1 MAVENLNKLVKLGG
15 LKAALEKVNST
26 FETKTVVSGINNR
39 VGALEKVGSQANV
52 IEKIQVNGADQEIT
66 GKTVNI
72 TMPTKVGDL
81 TNDKKYQTDT
91 EVETS
96 IKAAIAASGHAHF
109 EKADSVPDAS
119 TAKENTLYLVMNET
133 THYYDI
139 YAKVGAEVVRL
150 DDTTVDLSNY
160 VTKEAGKGLSHNDFT
175 DELKTKLDG
184 IAEGA
189 NKYIH
194 PTHTAAKSGL
204 YKVTVDTLGHVT
216 ATTAVVKA
224 DITGLGIPAQ
234 DTTYVDATTTV
245 AGLMST
251 ADKSKLDTME
261 LASEEEVSAMLTEV
275 FGA

>member
-26 FETKTVVSGINNR
+26 FETKTVVSGINTR
-39 VGALEKVGSQANV
+39 VANLEKVGSQANI
-52 IEKIQVNGADQEIT
+52 IEKIQVNGTDQEIT
-66 GKTVNI
+66 EKTVNI
-72 TMPTKVGDL
+72 TMPTKVSDL

-109 EKADSVPDAS
+109 EKAESVPDAV
-119 TAKENTLYLVMNET
+119 TAKENTLYLVMNDT

-139 YAKVGAEVVRL
+139 YAKVGEEVVRL

-194 PTHTAAKSGL
+194 PTHTAAESGL
-204 YKVTVDTLGHVT
+204 YKVTVDGLGHVT
-216 ATTAVVKA
+216 ATTAVEKA

-234 DTTYVDATTTV
+234 DTTYVDATSTV

-251 ADKSKLDTME
+251 TDKAKLDTME
-261 LASEEEVSAMLTEV
+261 LASEDDVSAMLTEV

>member
-26 FETKTVVSGINNR
+26 FETKTVVSGINTR
-39 VGALEKVGSQANV
+39 VADLEKVGSQANV
-52 IEKIQVNGADQEIT
+52 IEKIQVNGVDQAIDS
-66 GKTVNI
+66 KTVNI

-109 EKADSVPDAS
+109 EKADKVPSVEE
-119 TAKENTLYLVMNET
+119 AKDNYLYLVMNET

-139 YAKVGAEVVRL
+139 YAKVGNEVVRL

-160 VTKEAGKGLSHNDFT
+160 VTKEEGKGLSHNDFT
-175 DELKTKLDG
+175 DALKAKLEGVD
-184 IAEGA
+184 EGA

-194 PTHTAAKSGL
+194 PTHTAAESGL
-204 YKVTVDTLGHVT
+204 YKVTVDDLGHVT
-216 ATTAVVKA
+216 ATTKVVKK
-224 DITGLGIPAQ
+224 DITDLDIPAQ

-251 ADKSKLDTME
+251 TDKAKLDTME

>member
-26 FETKTVVSGINNR
+26 FETKTVVSGINTR
-39 VGALEKVGSQANV
+39 VANLEKVGSQANV
-52 IEKIQVNGADQEIT
+52 IEKIQVNGTDQKIT
-66 GKTVNI
+66 DKTVNI
-72 TMPTKVGDL
+72 TMPTKVSDL

-91 EVETS
+91 DVATS
-96 IKAAIAASGHAHF
+96 IQTAIAASGHAHF
-109 EKADSVPDAS
+109 EKVDSVPNAS
-119 TAKENTLYLVMNET
+119 TAKENTLYLVMNVT
-133 THYYDI
+133 TRYYDI
-139 YAKVGAEVVRL
+139 YAKVGEEVVRL

-160 VTKEAGKGLSHNDFT
+160 VTKEVGKGLSHNDFT
-175 DELKTKLDG
+175 DTLKAKLEG

-189 NKYIH
+189 NRYVH
-194 PTHTAAKSGL
+194 PTHTAAASGL

-216 ATTAVVKA
+216 ATAKVVKT
-224 DITGLGIPAQ
+224 DITNLGIPAQ

-261 LASEEEVSAMLTEV
+261 LASEEDVTAMLSEV

>member
-26 FETKTVVSGINNR
+26 FETKTVVSGINDR

-52 IEKIQVNGADQEIT
+52 IEKIQVNGADQAIT

-72 TMPTKVGDL
+72 TMPTKVSDL
-81 TNDKKYQTDT
+81 NNDSKFQTDT

-109 EKADSVPDAS
+109 EKADKVPSAEE
-119 TAKENTLYLVMNET
+119 AKDNYLYLVMNET

-160 VTKEAGKGLSHNDFT
+160 VTKEEGKDLSHNDFT
-175 DELKTKLDG
+175 DALKAKLEGVD
-184 IAEGA
+184 EGA

-194 PTHTAAKSGL
+194 PTHTAAESGL
-204 YKVTVDTLGHVT
+204 YKVTVDELGHVT
-216 ATTAVVKA
+216 ATTAVEKA

-234 DTTYVDATTTV
+234 DTTYVDATATV

-251 ADKSKLDTME
+251 TDKAKLDTME

>member
-26 FETKTVVSGINNR
+26 FETKTVVSGINDR

-52 IEKIQVNGADQEIT
+52 IEKIQVNGADQAIT

-72 TMPTKVGDL
+72 TMPTKVSDL
-81 TNDKKYQTDT
+81 NNDSKFQTDT

-109 EKADSVPDAS
+109 EKADKVPSAEE
-119 TAKENTLYLVMNET
+119 AKDNYLYLVMNET

-160 VTKEAGKGLSHNDFT
+160 VTKEEGKGLSHNDFT
-175 DELKTKLDG
+175 DALKAKLEGVD
-184 IAEGA
+184 EGA

-194 PTHTAAKSGL
+194 PTHTAAESGL
-204 YKVTVDTLGHVT
+204 YKVTVDELGHVT
-216 ATTAVVKA
+216 ATTAVEKA

-234 DTTYVDATTTV
+234 DTTYVDATATV

-251 ADKSKLDTME
+251 TDKAKLDTME